1 MATVTYEHV
10 TKRFDTVVAVNDFD
24 LQIPDKEFLVLVGP
38 SGCGKSTALRLLA
51 GLEEI
56 SEGNIYIGDRLVNRV
71 PAKDRDIAMVFQSYA
86 LYPHMSV
93 HDNMAFGLSLRK
105 MHKEEIQR
113 RVNEA
118 AQILGIEELLKRK
131 PRQLSGGQRQR
142 VALGRAIVRDPAVF
156 LLDEP
161 LSNLDAKLRV
171 QTRAE
176 LSKLHQRLGTTFIYV
191 THDQVEAMTMASRIA
206 VMKDGVLQQVGD
218 PQQLYDRPDN
228 TFVAGFIGSPAM
240 NFFPA
245 AVKGDGQGM
254 HLEIG
259 AFRVPV
265 PEERVNDLL
274 PYKGKEIIF
283 GIRPENICD
292 PTCQPVTIE
301 APVKA
306 RVDVTEVMGS
316 EIFLHL
322 VADGKPFLA
331 RVDPRTKARPG
342 QEIQVSFDMSRM
354 HAFDAKTEEAIRR
367 GGERQPSKTKR
378 RRTRRSA

>member
-1 MATVTYEHV
+1 
-10 TKRFDTVVAVNDFD
+10 
-24 LQIPDKEFLVLVGP
+24 
-38 SGCGKSTALRLLA
+38 
-51 GLEEI
+51 
-56 SEGNIYIGDRLVNRV
+56 
-71 PAKDRDIAMVFQSYA
+71 
-86 LYPHMSV
+86 
-93 HDNMAFGLSLRK
+93 
-105 MHKEEIQR
+105 
-113 RVNEA
+113 
-118 AQILGIEELLKRK
+118 
-131 PRQLSGGQRQR
+131 

-156 LLDEP
+156 LLDEL

-206 VMKDGVLQQVGD
+206 VMKDGLLQQVGE
-218 PQQLYDRPDN
+218 PQELYDRPDN

-245 AVKGDGQGM
+245 TVKGDGQKM
-254 HLEIG
+254 YLEIG
-259 AFRVPV
+259 GFRVPV

-274 PYKGKEIIF
+274 PYKAKEIIF

-292 PTCQPVTIE
+292 PKCQPVTFE

-306 RVDVTEVMGS
+306 MVDVTEVMGS

-342 QEIQVSFDMSRM
+342 QEIQVSFDMTRM
-354 HAFDAKTEEAIRR
+354 HAFDSKTEEAIRR
-367 GGERQPSKTKR
+367 GGERRPPKTKR

>member
-1 MATVTYEHV
+1 MATVTYDHV
-10 TKRFDTVVAVNDFD
+10 TKRFESIVAVNDFN
-24 LQIPDKEFLVLVGP
+24 LEIPDKEFLVLVGP

-105 MHKEEIQR
+105 TPKEEIQR
-113 RVNEA
+113 RVNDA
-118 AQILGIEELLKRK
+118 AQILGIEELLRRK

-206 VMKDGVLQQVGD
+206 VMKDGLLQQVGE
-218 PQQLYDRPDN
+218 PQELYDRPGN

-240 NFFPA
+240 NFFQA
-245 AVKGDGQGM
+245 IVKGDGKGM

-259 AFRVPV
+259 GFRVPV

-274 PYKGKEIIF
+274 PYQAKEIIF

-292 PTCQPVTIE
+292 PKCQPVTIE

-306 RVDVTEVMGS
+306 MVDVTEVMGS

-331 RVDPRTKARPG
+331 RVDPRTRARPG
-342 QEIQVSFDMSRM
+342 QEIQVSFDMTRM
-354 HAFDAKTEEAIRR
+354 HAFDPETEQAIRR
-367 GGERQPSKTKR
+367 GDERRPSKTR
-378 RRTRRSA
+378 RQRARRSP